1 MRVSVIIPIYN
12 TEKYL
17 QECLNS
23 VLNQTYPEIEIIA
36 VNDGSTDNSLEIL
49 KKYSNKIK
57 IISKEN
63 GGTASALNAGIN
75 IASGEWIKQLDADNV
90 LLPEAVEELVSE
102 AKKIKDKT
110 STILFSN
117 YYNIDSK
124 GELIDEVIAPNYNE
138 VDPFDLNVILLD
150 HKFGIS
156 SSTLIHK
163 STIAK
168 YGMFDETVSFEDYE
182 LWLRYS
188 FLCNCRFHLVQKTL
202 VKLRIHQ
209 GQITKTKT
217 RVSLVLRDKVK
228 KSVLDKL
235 SPADCTKYEI
245 ALRQYKKS
253 KPITEKCKY
262 FVRYKLFRLLP
273 TFFSINLI
281 NAYWYARKK
290 KDRCFSHR
298 ELSFGFDNKDVK
310 RL

>member
-1 MRVSVIIPIYN
+1 MLVSVIIPIYN
-12 TEKYL
+12 AEKYL

-49 KKYSNKIK
+49 KKYSNKLK

-63 GGTASALNAGIN
+63 GGAASALNAGIN
-75 IASGEWIKQLDADNV
+75 IASGEWIKRLDVDDV

-110 STILFSN
+110 STILISN

-124 GELIDEVIAPNYNE
+124 GKIIDEVIVPNYNE

-150 HKFGIS
+150 HDFGN
-156 SSTLIHK
+156 SSTSLIHK

-168 YGMFDETVSFEDYE
+168 YGMFNETVIFEDYE
-182 LWLRYS
+182 LWLRYC
-188 FLCNCRFHLVQKTL
+188 LLHNCRLHLVQKTL
-202 VKLRIHQ
+202 AKRRIHQ
-209 GQITKTKT
+209 GQITKVRT
-217 RVSLVLRDKVK
+217 RVSLEQQDKIK

-235 SPADCTKYEI
+235 NPADRTKYEI

-253 KPITEKCKY
+253 KPIIEKCKY

-281 NAYWYARKK
+281 NVYWYVKK
-290 KDRCFSHR
+290 LKS
-298 ELSFGFDNKDVK
+298 
-310 RL
+310 

>member
-57 IISKEN
+57 IISKKN

-75 IASGEWIKQLDADNV
+75 IASGEWIKRFDADNV

-110 STILFSN
+110 NTILISN

-124 GELIDEVIAPNYNE
+124 GEIIDEVIEPNDNE
-138 VDPFDLNVILLD
+138 VDPFDFNVILLD
-150 HKFGIS
+150 HNFYS
-156 SSTLIHK
+156 SSSSLIHK

-168 YGMFDETVSFEDYE
+168 YGMFDETVGFEDYE
-182 LWLRYS
+182 LWLRYCI
-188 FLCNCRFHLVQKTL
+188 LCNCRLHLVQKTL
-202 VKLRIHQ
+202 LKRRIHQ
-209 GQITKTKT
+209 GQITKARM
-217 RVSLVLRDKVK
+217 RVSLEQQDKIR

-235 SPADCTKYEI
+235 NPADCTKYEI

-290 KDRCFSHR
+290 KR
-298 ELSFGFDNKDVK
+298 
-310 RL
+310 